1 MSKNEKIK
9 KRYDRAAP
17 VYDSLE
23 HLMEKGRMGN
33 WRQELWQKV
42 NNKINELNKL
52 NNKDEIRLLEAGVGT
67 GKNIKYYPED
77 IEAFAV
83 DFSPKM
89 IKEAAKK
96 AEKNNKEV
104 NLLEMDIQ
112 KLNFEDNHF
121 DLIVT
126 SCVFCSVPD
135 PVQGLKELKRVLKKD
150 GRILM
155 LEHMRS
161 QNKIVGK
168 LMDWFNWLSLYT
180 WGANI
185 NRKTIENIKKSGL
198 ELVEVNDLM
207 SDIVKEIELKK

>member
-1 MSKNEKIK
+1 MSKDNKIK
-9 KRYDRAAP
+9 KRYDRIAP

-23 HLMEKGRMGN
+23 VIMEKGKMGD
-33 WRQELWQKV
+33 WRQKLWQKV
-42 NNKINELNKL
+42 ENKID
-52 NNKDEIRLLEAGVGT
+52 KDGMRLLEAGVGS
-67 GKNIKYYPED
+67 GKNIEYYPEG
-77 IEAFAV
+77 IEIFAI

-89 IKEAAKK
+89 IKEAEKK
-96 AEKNNKEV
+96 AEKYNKEL

-112 KLNFEDNHF
+112 NLDFEDNYF
-121 DLIVT
+121 DIIVT

-135 PVQGLKELKRVLKKD
+135 PIKGLKELKRVLKKD
-150 GRILM
+150 GRIIM

-161 QNKIVGK
+161 QNEFVGK
-168 LMDWFNWLSLYT
+168 LMDWFNWVSLYT

-185 NRKTIENIKKSGL
+185 NRKTIANIEKAGL

>member
-1 MSKNEKIK
+1 M
-9 KRYDRAAP
+9 AP

-23 HLMEKGRMGN
+23 YLMEKGRMGN
-33 WRQELWQKV
+33 WRSNLWQSV
-42 NNKINELNKL
+42 SEKL
-52 NNKDEIRLLEAGVGT
+52 NQLELDNDQIRLLEAGVGS
-67 GKNIKYYPED
+67 GKNIEYYPDD
-77 IEAFAV
+77 IEIMAV

-96 AEKNNKEV
+96 VQKYNKKV
-104 NLLEMDIQ
+104 KLIEMDIQ
-112 KLNFEDNHF
+112 NLEFDDNYF

-135 PVQGLKELKRVLKKD
+135 PVKGLKELKRVLKED

-161 QNKIVGK
+161 QNELVGK
-168 LMDWFNWLSLYT
+168 VMDWFNWVSLYT

-185 NRKTIENIKKSGL
+185 NRRTIDNIEKAGL